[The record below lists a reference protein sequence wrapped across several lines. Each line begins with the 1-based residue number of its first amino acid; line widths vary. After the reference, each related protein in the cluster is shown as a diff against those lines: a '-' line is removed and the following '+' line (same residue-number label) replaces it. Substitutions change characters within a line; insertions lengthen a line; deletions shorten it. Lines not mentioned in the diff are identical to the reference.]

1 VLDRYLAVFKSF
13 QEHGVKYVVIGGMAV
28 IAHGV
33 PRSTFDLD
41 ILIEATPGNA
51 HRLLEALRSCGFVT
65 ADLTTPDRLLRHDI
79 TIFED
84 RLPIDVQIRTPG
96 LRFET
101 AWKNRE
107 RVDFRGQVVNV
118 ACRRDMIRSK
128 RASGRAIDREDVKAL
143 LARPATE

>member
-1 VLDRYLAVFKSF
+1 MLDRYLGVFKSF

-41 ILIEATPGNA
+41 ILIEATPENA
-51 HRLLEALRSCGFVT
+51 RRLLAALQSSGFAT
-65 ADLTTPDRLLRHDI
+65 AELTTPDRLLRHEI

-84 RLPIDVQIRTPG
+84 RLPIDVQTHTPG

-107 RVDFRGQVVNV
+107 KVHFHGQVVYV
-118 ACRRDMIRSK
+118 ANRRDVIRSK

-143 LARPATE
+143 LAKRAPS